1 MNEELSTDDYI
12 KHRRALLGFVKK
24 EGLDF
29 EENELSGHLVA
40 NGKKGQ
46 YWITVLAWTYLER
59 VTPTMAG
66 PRIEKFG
73 HFDTIK
79 DAMAEAEK
87 LDNQLEEVEQ

>member
-46 YWITVLAWTYLER
+46 YWIMDMGWKYLELIN
-59 VTPTMAG
+59 PTHSG
-66 PRIEKFG
+66 PKVEKLGQF
-73 HFDTIK
+73 HNIK
-79 DAMAEAEK
+79 DAILFAQTF
-87 LDNQLEEVEQ
+87 DNQLEEVEQ